1 MVKYIKKRCEQSGRT
16 VIGPDPTLRMG
27 QLAVP
32 PEMASNLTIPVQVT
46 NYNIDYLTKLVND
59 GKANYVLKDNGNTR
73 INLEHKLF
81 FRGTS
86 LNHGDIIIRKDHET
100 GKEIEMTITNGKDM
114 LQPGDRLKRNGE
126 FIKDIKY
133 PEKRVYHLNIGD
145 IVERKLMDGDYL
157 LLNPKY

>member
-1 MVKYIKKRCEQSGRT
+1 MVINEFYNIA
-16 VIGPDPTLRMG
+16 VINRNYTHYNKLGYKCNPGD
-27 QLAVP
+27 
-32 PEMASNLTIPVQVT
+32 TISVKWVDMPS